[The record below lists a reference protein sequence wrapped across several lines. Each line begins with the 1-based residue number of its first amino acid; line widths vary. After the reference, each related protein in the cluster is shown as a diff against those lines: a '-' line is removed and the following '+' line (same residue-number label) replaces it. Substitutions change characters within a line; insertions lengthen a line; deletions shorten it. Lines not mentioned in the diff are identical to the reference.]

1 MYTRLWI
8 GWSLQD
14 LRAATTSAPC
24 FTPPASKQTRPSSV
38 LMVQQCENDSTTA
51 TSSSMTDSWWV
62 TLLCGASA
70 TPESMTRLATSTGC
84 MDGPLMVLPSAQECR
99 LEVWQPSLSWQV
111 AERPQVAVDQP
122 DRPLGVLE

>member
-1 MYTRLWI
+1 MLTYDLKTRARMYL
-8 GWSLQD
+8 
-14 LRAATTSAPC
+14 
-24 FTPPASKQTRPSSV
+24 
-38 LMVQQCENDSTTA
+38 
-51 TSSSMTDSWWV
+51 WV

-84 MDGPLMVLPSAQECR
+84 MDGPLMVLPSTQECR